1 MDTGCP
7 TRRCKGIF
15 MHRRNFFK
23 TALGSAAALAALNLP
38 RLSFAENS
46 SGAEASLAPTGNS
59 GASKIR
65 GVNLGSWLVLERW
78 MVPDLYQGTEAPD
91 EYSLCLAL
99 GDEARGRL
107 NRHRENW
114 ITEDDFR
121 WIASHGLNAVR
132 LPVGYW
138 ALEAPK
144 PYVESGPFID
154 FALEQAHKNGLK
166 LLLDLHGAPGS
177 QNGWDHS
184 GRSGAINWPKDPENI
199 KETLRVLE
207 SFAQK
212 YGQHPALLGIELL
225 NEPRDQVPLEILQQ
239 FYQDAYARLRK
250 QLNPEA
256 AIVFHDS
263 FRPLAWK
270 KFMQEPAFS
279 NVILDTHLY
288 QCFDEAARGRSA
300 QEQLAF
306 AINRKTSL
314 DEMQRV
320 ELPTIVGEWSL
331 SLPPH
336 AMRGLSPFQI
346 SAVKRAYADTQLL
359 SYEGTRGWFFWSY
372 KLAHENEWNFRYCVE
387 RGLLPDNFAV

>member
-1 MDTGCP
+1 
-7 TRRCKGIF
+7 
-15 MHRRNFFK
+15 MHRRDFLK
-23 TALGSAAALAALNLP
+23 TTLGSAVALAVANVPRPGFAQADRSGEAGLP
-38 RLSFAENS
+38 GKAGE
-46 SGAEASLAPTGNS
+46 G
-59 GASKIR
+59 GASKLR
-65 GVNLGSWLVLERW
+65 GVNLGGWLVLERW
-78 MVPDLYQGTEAPD
+78 MVPDVYGGTDAQD

-107 NRHRENW
+107 NHHRETF
-114 ITEDDFR
+114 ITADDFR

-144 PYVESGPFID
+144 PYVESSSFVD
-154 FALEQAHKNGLK
+154 FAFEQAHKNGLK
-166 LLLDLHGAPGS
+166 VLLDLHGAPGS

-184 GRSGAINWPKDPENI
+184 GRSGPINWPKDPQNI
-199 KETLRVLE
+199 EETLRVLE

-212 YGQHPALLGIELL
+212 YGRHPALYGIELL
-225 NEPRDQVPLEILQQ
+225 NEPRDSVPLEILQT

-250 QLNPEA
+250 HLDPGV

-288 QCFDEAARGRSA
+288 QCFDEASRGRTA

-306 AINRKTSL
+306 AINRKAVL
-314 DEMQRV
+314 DEMQHE

-331 SLPPH
+331 SLPGH

-346 SAVKRAYADTQLL
+346 SLVNRAYADTQLVN
-359 SYEGTRGWFFWSY
+359 YDGTRGWFFWSY
-372 KLAHENEWNFRYCVE
+372 KLQSDGEWNFRYCVD
-387 RGLLPDNFAV
+387 RGWLPGNFAA